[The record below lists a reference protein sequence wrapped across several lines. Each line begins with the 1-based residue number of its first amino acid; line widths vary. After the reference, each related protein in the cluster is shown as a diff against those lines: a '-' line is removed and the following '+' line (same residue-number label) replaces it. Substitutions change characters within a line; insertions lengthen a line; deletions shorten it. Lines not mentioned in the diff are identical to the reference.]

1 MDHYIIVDCGTGSG
15 RTIIFNELGEE
26 IAISQKEW
34 VHKNFTGVPGA
45 IDFDTKNNWTEL
57 KKIIKDALDKSGID
71 RNTVKA
77 ISASSMRE
85 GMVLY
90 DYNGREIWACS
101 NIDARAGKEAEDL
114 IKKGIQLKLY
124 NITGQTFS
132 LSDAPRLLW
141 VKRNL
146 PDIYE
151 KAAKLG
157 MLSDWVIYKL
167 SGVFSVEPS
176 NVSTS
181 GLFDTFKRRWNSEV
195 FSDLDLKENMCPDVY
210 EPGDFSGNILP
221 ELAEEFCIPKD
232 TAVIV
237 GGGDVQIGTIGVG
250 SVNEGD
256 TCIFGGTFWQSEVN
270 VKNPVPDEK
279 AKVRINAHAIKNLFQ
294 YEGIAFQV
302 GQVMKWFRDS
312 FCTEEKRIANQLS
325 ISSFSLLSEMTK
337 KVPAGSYGLIPI
349 FSDIMNYQ
357 HWKHAAPAFINFD
370 INSPEKFGKPTF
382 YKALMENAC
391 FATKGNLEIISE
403 TSGHHPQRATF
414 AGGGSYSPEWAKILS
429 NILGIPIDIP
439 KVKEATSLGNL
450 IVCLVAT
457 GKFSDFNEA
466 VDAIYKR
473 EMTCYPDMRTHNK
486 YEEYYEKWKEVY
498 RDALKIT
505 DDKKLN
511 HMWKAPGE

>member
-15 RTIIFNELGEE
+15 RVLVFNEMGEE
-26 IAISQKEW
+26 IALSQREW
-34 VHKNFTGVPGA
+34 IHRNFANVPGA
-45 IDFDTKNNWTEL
+45 IDFDTKNNWIEL
-57 KKIIKDALDKSGID
+57 KEIIKDALDKSGID
-71 RNTVKA
+71 RSTVKA

-90 DYNGREIWACS
+90 DEDGNEVWACS
-101 NIDARAGKEAEDL
+101 NIDARAGKEVEDL
-114 IKKGIQLKLY
+114 IEQGNQMKLY

-146 PDIYE
+146 PDAYK

-157 MLSDWVIYKL
+157 MLSDWVTFKL
-167 SGVFSVEPS
+167 SGVYSVEPS

-181 GLFDTFKRRWNSEV
+181 GLFDTFERKWDSEV
-195 FSDLDLKENMCPDVY
+195 FEDLNLKDNLCPQVY
-210 EPGDFSGNILP
+210 EPGDILGNILP
-221 ELAEEFCIPKD
+221 GLAEEFGISKD
-232 TAVIV
+232 VPVVV

-250 SVNEGD
+250 AVNEGD
-256 TCIFGGTFWQSEVN
+256 VCVFGGTFWQSEVN
-270 VKNPVPDEK
+270 IKNPVPDSE
-279 AKVRINAHAIKNLFQ
+279 AKVRINAHAIKELFQ

-302 GQVMKWFRDS
+302 GQVMKWFRDA
-312 FCTEEKRIANQLS
+312 FCTEEKKIAQQLGVS
-325 ISSFSLLSEMTK
+325 CFSLLTEKTK

-357 HWKHAAPAFINFD
+357 HWKHAAPGFLNFD
-370 INSPEKFGKPTF
+370 INSPEKFGKATF

-403 TSGHHPQRATF
+403 TSGYTPERVIF
-414 AGGGSYSPEWAKILS
+414 AGGGSYSPEWSKILA
-429 NILGIPIDIP
+429 NVLGIPVDVP

-457 GKFSDFNEA
+457 GKYENFNQA
-466 VDAIYKR
+466 VRKISKR
-473 EMTCYPDMRTHNK
+473 ESTYYPDMETHEVYK
-486 YEEYYEKWKEVY
+486 KYYEKWKDVY
-498 RDALKIT
+498 KDVLNIT
-505 DDKKLN
+505 DNKKLS